1 MQRKLEYSF
10 FSMIVIY
17 GSGSKSPSVMLYKTN
32 NFPLLK
38 TFLQD
43 EFKTPFL
50 GGTLVSSIHNNHERK
65 VQSNK
70 LSDLVINNWNKN
82 YVVYAPNT
90 NVFAQYMTVFAPKYN
105 CVCPKSNCTCP

>member
-1 MQRKLEYSF
+1 
-10 FSMIVIY
+10 MIVIY

-32 NFPLLK
+32 YFPLLK

-50 GGTLVSSIHNNHERK
+50 GGTLVSSIHNNHERE

-70 LSDLVINNWNKN
+70 LSDLVIKNWNKN
-82 YVVYAPNT
+82 CVVYAPNT
-90 NVFAQYMTVFAPKYN
+90 NVFTQYMTVFAPKYN

>member
-1 MQRKLEYSF
+1 
-10 FSMIVIY
+10 MIVIY

-65 VQSNK
+65 FQSNK
-70 LSDLVINNWNKN
+70 LSDLVIKKLE
-82 YVVYAPNT
+82 YKLCCMCT
-90 NVFAQYMTVFAPKYN
+90 KYK
-105 CVCPKSNCTCP
+105 CICP

>member
-1 MQRKLEYSF
+1 
-10 FSMIVIY
+10 MIVIY

-70 LSDLVINNWNKN
+70 LSDLVIKNWNKN

-90 NVFAQYMTVFAPKYN
+90 NVFAQYMTVFARKYN

>member
-1 MQRKLEYSF
+1 
-10 FSMIVIY
+10 MIVSY

-70 LSDLVINNWNKN
+70 LSDLVIKNWNKN

-90 NVFAQYMTVFAPKYN
+90 IIIEKNEY
-105 CVCPKSNCTCP
+105 SNFLRTGMSSPG

>member
-1 MQRKLEYSF
+1 
-10 FSMIVIY
+10 MIVIY
-17 GSGSKSPSVMLYKTN
+17 GSGSKSPGVMLYKTN

-70 LSDLVINNWNKN
+70 LSDLVIKNWNKN